1 MDICHLDQ
9 ENHLG
14 GDHRAPNFYNGIQ
27 FERNIEGE
35 RENLLLLVL
44 EEVVVVVVEDRP
56 DRAEAKTKDQ
66 TILRQRH
73 RKSPDRQSL
82 VETC

>member
-9 ENHLG
+9 NHLG

-27 FERNIEGE
+27 SERNTEGE

-44 EEVVVVVVEDRP
+44 EEVVVVEDRP
-56 DRAEAKTKDQ
+56 DRAEAKMKVQ
-66 TILRQRH
+66 TILRLRH
-73 RKSPDRQSL
+73 RKSPDRQNL
-82 VETC
+82 VETH

>member
-9 ENHLG
+9 NRLG

-35 RENLLLLVL
+35 RENLLPLVL
-44 EEVVVVVVEDRP
+44 EEVAVVEDRP
-56 DRAEAKTKDQ
+56 GRAEAKTKVQ
-66 TILRQRH
+66 TMLRQRH
-73 RKSPDRQSL
+73 RKSPDRQNL
-82 VETC
+82 AGTP

>member
-9 ENHLG
+9 NHLG

-44 EEVVVVVVEDRP
+44 EEVVVVEDRP
-56 DRAEAKTKDQ
+56 DRAEAKTKVQ

-73 RKSPDRQSL
+73 RKSPDQQNL
-82 VETC
+82 VEMR

>member
-9 ENHLG
+9 NHLG
-14 GDHRAPNFYNGIQ
+14 GHRAPNFYNGIQ

-35 RENLLLLVL
+35 REKFLLLVL
-44 EEVVVVVVEDRP
+44 EEVVVVEDRP
-56 DRAEAKTKDQ
+56 DRAEAKTKVQ

-73 RKSPDRQSL
+73 RKSPDRQNL
-82 VETC
+82 VETR